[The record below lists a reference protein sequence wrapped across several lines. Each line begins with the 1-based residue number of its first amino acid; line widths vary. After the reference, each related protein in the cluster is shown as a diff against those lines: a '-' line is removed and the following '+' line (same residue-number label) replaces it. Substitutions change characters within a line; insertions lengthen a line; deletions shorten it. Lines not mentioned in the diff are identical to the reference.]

1 MKDSTKERI
10 IRYFW
15 VTLTVAIALYTV
27 FVSVRTV
34 GDMSRTNAL
43 RAELEAEIAA
53 LEAEIA
59 RDSTFVEQIQH
70 SPEFLETFAREQYH
84 MQRPGETVYIL
95 K

>member
-15 VTLTVAIALYTV
+15 VTLTVAIALYPV

-34 GDMSRTNAL
+34 RDMSRTNAL
-43 RAELEAEIAA
+43 RAELEAEVAA

>member
-43 RAELEAEIAA
+43 RAELEAEVAA
-53 LEAEIA
+53 LEAEIT

>member
-43 RAELEAEIAA
+43 RAELEAEVAA

-70 SPEFLETFAREQYH
+70 SPDFLETFAREQYH

>member
-43 RAELEAEIAA
+43 RAELEAEVAA

>member
-15 VTLTVAIALYTV
+15 VTLTVVIALYTV